1 MLKDNEGKRVRG
13 QTMKEKVQI
22 MKKKF
27 IALSLAMIMLFAVF
41 ATACDTGTE
50 TDATDS
56 QSSGTQS
63 SAATEATQSDKKV
76 ELVVWESVD
85 GPDKWIEEAG
95 KAFTEQNPNIT
106 IKFVNVELGDS
117 SSQIALDGPAG
128 VGPDLFAAPHD
139 KLGEL
144 VAGGHILPTQNADA
158 VAAAVLPATSA
169 ALTYDGQMYGVP
181 TSAETYALYYNK
193 DIISEEELP
202 KTWDELYT
210 WCKDYNA
217 ANPGKY
223 GFVMD
228 VTSMYYTILFTTKG
242 GNRLFGP
249 SGADVSS
256 SFLATPDAVAGMQE
270 FQRLQEVIPLPA
282 ADMGTDTADGAFA
295 SGNAAMH
302 ISGPWNVSNFVDA
315 GLNFGVTTLPAL
327 SGESTPASSFSGTR
341 GMFVSAYSMNAD
353 AAHLFAEFLI
363 SKEMQELR
371 YEITGALPSIDIAV
385 DSPYSLGFIDQLN
398 YAFPMPSVP
407 QMSAFWDAAGAASSN
422 IWDGADVQAELQ
434 ALDDAIMATV
444 Q

>member
-1 MLKDNEGKRVRG
+1 
-13 QTMKEKVQI
+13 MKEKVEV

-27 IALSLAMIMLFAVF
+27 IALSLAMIMMLGVF
-41 ATACDTGTE
+41 ATACNNGTE

-56 QSSGTQS
+56 QSAGTQS
-63 SAATEATQSDKKV
+63 SADTETTQSDKKI

-85 GPDKWIEEAG
+85 GPDKWIEAAG

-144 VAGGHILPTQNADA
+144 VTGGHILTTKNADA

-169 ALTYDGQMYGVP
+169 ALTYNGEMYGVP

-193 DIISEEELP
+193 DLISEDEIPE
-202 KTWDELYT
+202 TWDELYT
-210 WCKDYNA
+210 WCKDFNA

-249 SGADVSS
+249 GGADVSS
-256 SFLATPDAVAGMQE
+256 SYLATPEAIEGMKE
-270 FQRLQEVIPLPA
+270 FQKLKEVISFPA
-282 ADMGTDTADGAFA
+282 ADLGTDTADGAFA

-302 ISGPWNVSNFVDA
+302 ISGPWNVSNFEGA

-327 SGESTPASSFSGTR
+327 SGESTPAASFSGTR

-353 AAHLFAEFLI
+353 AAQLFAEFLV

-385 DSPYSLGFIDQLN
+385 DSPYSIGFIDQLN

-407 QMSAFWDAAGAASSN
+407 QMSAFWEAAGAASSN
-422 IWDGADVQAELQ
+422 IWDGADVEAELQ
-434 ALDDAIMATV
+434 ALDAAIMATV
-444 Q
+444 E